1 MAIEPGAISR
11 AWLFDD
17 EEDDHESTT
26 PAALLAQGVAIVQI
40 DGPLVQRGSWCWDG
54 YAQVQERF
62 MRATLDPRVRA
73 VVLRLNSPG
82 GVVSGLFEACRQMRA
97 IATQAGVPV
106 LAYAD
111 ERACSAAYALA
122 CVADEIW
129 LPSSGEVGSVG
140 IIATYFDETRALEL
154 EGVRAVVLVSG
165 KCKADGNRNVPI
177 TEEMIVRL
185 RRPVDQLAEQF
196 AAWVAERRRMTPAA
210 VLGQEAAV
218 WMGAEALSAKLAD
231 RVGSLSEC
239 LAVALARAQANKSP
253 TARASAERGSRMK
266 TVLVALGL
274 SEEAGEAEALAAVTA
289 LLGAQR
295 ELVAITGMSSVPEA
309 LGAVQGLCETARAHE
324 ALVAQVRKERE
335 ASRSAAAEEA
345 YKRAR
350 DEGRLTAASEAAF
363 RAQFAVSSDDDL
375 ARLTALLG
383 ALPVVLPAGE
393 VRQKTEGAQ
402 VSKPWEELS
411 AEEKHRL
418 YNDNPKA
425 YRALK
430 DDHARRSA
438 GAQSR

>member
-1 MAIEPGAISR
+1 
-11 AWLFDD
+11 
-17 EEDDHESTT
+17 
-26 PAALLAQGVAIVQI
+26 
-40 DGPLVQRGSWCWDG
+40 
-54 YAQVQERF
+54 
-62 MRATLDPRVRA
+62 
-73 VVLRLNSPG
+73 
-82 GVVSGLFEACRQMRA
+82 
-97 IATQAGVPV
+97 
-106 LAYAD
+106 
-111 ERACSAAYALA
+111 
-122 CVADEIW
+122 
-129 LPSSGEVGSVG
+129 
-140 IIATYFDETRALEL
+140 
-154 EGVRAVVLVSG
+154 
-165 KCKADGNRNVPI
+165 
-177 TEEMIVRL
+177 
-185 RRPVDQLAEQF
+185 
-196 AAWVAERRRMTPAA
+196 
-210 VLGQEAAV
+210 
-218 WMGAEALSAKLAD
+218 
-231 RVGSLSEC
+231 
-239 LAVALARAQANKSP
+239 
-253 TARASAERGSRMK
+253 MK